1 MAYLIGNE
9 VAEIKRQIKY
19 LESRMTGEST
29 RLVDHYVQELY
40 KNQDDWVMIH
50 DHFNT
55 READYILFE
64 KVIKRMKNEHPGDVI
79 EYDRS
84 KCAIKLYR
92 SERDFIT
99 EQINEL
105 KAQLL

>member
-9 VAEIKRQIKY
+9 VAEIKHQIKY

-40 KNQDDWVMIH
+40 KNQGNWVMIH
-50 DHFNT
+50 DHFKTSQAN
-55 READYILFE
+55 RILFE
-64 KVIKRMKNEHPGDVI
+64 KVVKRMQNEHPGDAI

-84 KCAIKLYR
+84 KCAIKLCK

-99 EQINEL
+99 EKINEL
-105 KAQLL
+105 KAKLL